1 MAAVRFDPC
10 IFRLWVTYRHDD
22 QVLSRFI
29 RINQKKTFPGS
40 QIPVFPGSLMFSVF
54 RGFTTSPGAINYTP
68 YEVTPPITRGDSCN
82 PPPGSWLA
90 ETCRDARCSPP
101 AQLQARTAAAAHRS
115 SGRRFRSS
123 ADVGSSPR
131 RPQGPVAWSFQVA
144 VQAIQQMLGFGLEQ
158 LNGMM
163 SLVYIQRWGY
173 MYCGQ
178 KFVLPLYRYTV
189 VCYNTSKL
197 WDGHQFIKQAQAWWI
212 GNQRVSYPTV
222 EVSQFL
228 DILKAI
234 V

>member
-29 RINQKKTFPGS
+29 RINQQNTFPGS
-40 QIPVFPGSLMFSVF
+40 QIAVFPGNLMFSVF

-68 YEVTPPITRGDSCN
+68 YEVTPPITGGDSCN
-82 PPPGSWLA
+82 PIDGSWLA

-131 RPQGPVAWSFQVA
+131 RPQRPPVAWGFQVA
-144 VQAIQQMLGFGLEQ
+144 VQAMQQMLGFGLEQ

-163 SLVYIQRWGY
+163 SLVHKNNGEDICGLYRCFYRCIYIQTAG
-173 MYCGQ
+173 
-178 KFVLPLYRYTV
+178 
-189 VCYNTSKL
+189 
-197 WDGHQFIKQAQAWWI
+197 WI
-212 GNQRVSYPTV
+212 GNQRVS
-222 EVSQFL
+222 
-228 DILKAI
+228 
-234 V
+234 